1 MLIIK
6 LLRKFARK
14 LNIPTFNLHYF
25 FVFRADF
32 NKPPGYRF
40 FQFKFN
46 SFGMINKSAKENNFN
61 VLRRQSSVKKI
72 LGILSV
78 FAISL
83 VIFGLVSK
91 QTNASKNVF
100 DKGSVDELENAKQI
114 SLGILRDRSARSAI
128 GNVDEFR
135 VTKVEI
141 DSLKMAHTKVQ
152 QTVGDVP
159 VWEGEAIVHLK
170 ADGSLSTVTDAL
182 HERIVVNMEPSLTKE
197 DAISA
202 ATGNYAGE
210 AKITE
215 SSKVDMWVFRGEDRD
230 YLVYRVETPRVDG
243 SKGTSAPVDFIDAH
257 TGKRVWGYDNLKTA
271 TGTSLYSGTVTLNT
285 SSVGGT
291 FYLEDT
297 TKKIGTFN
305 MNSTGNESTGTG
317 GTQSRYTDTDD
328 VWNSSIQSAGVDAQ
342 YGAVKTFD
350 YYQTVHGRNGVDGTG
365 GPGTTTS
372 AATGEAMIVS
382 RVHFGSSGAYNNAF
396 WFNNQMTY
404 GDGDGS
410 TFSPLVTLDVAGHEM
425 THGVTEKTA
434 NLTYARESGALNEGF
449 SDVFGT
455 MVERFARGV
464 TNSDTWKIGEECYT
478 PGTSGDAL
486 RYMANTH
493 GNGTQTSGGDP
504 DHYTE
509 RLYQGTCTPSNT
521 NDQCGVH
528 TNSGILNKAFYLSSE
543 GGTHHVSG
551 VTTTGMG
558 PGDAEKI
565 YYRGLSV
572 YMTAGTNFAAAR
584 TALLNSA
591 TDLFGASSSQYN
603 TIATAWCAVGVG
615 ACPTTGTPT
624 PTPTPTPTGSNL
636 LVNGGFETSK
646 TPWVSSGTG
655 AVYTA
660 SGTLGRTGT
669 GYFSFGGGNNRTG
682 TAYQTVA
689 IPTTATGTLSFWMN
703 TTSAETTTTTQYD
716 KLFVEVRN
724 TSGTLLAT
732 LATFSNLNKTPAGYQ
747 QKSLNLAAYKGQT
760 VRVQFRTTNDS
771 SLTTTFRVDD
781 AVLQ

>member
-1 MLIIK
+1 
-6 LLRKFARK
+6 
-14 LNIPTFNLHYF
+14 
-25 FVFRADF
+25 
-32 NKPPGYRF
+32 
-40 FQFKFN
+40 
-46 SFGMINKSAKENNFN
+46 
-61 VLRRQSSVKKI
+61 VKKI

-78 FAISL
+78 IAIAM

-91 QTNASKNVF
+91 QTNASKPLF
-100 DKGSVDELENAKQI
+100 DKGTSDELETAKQI
-114 SLGILRDRSARSAI
+114 SLNILRDRAGRSAV
-128 GNVDEFR
+128 GNVDEFQ
-135 VTKVEI
+135 VSKVEI

-152 QTVGDVP
+152 QFVGGIP

-182 HERIVVNMEPSLTKE
+182 QERVAVNAQPSLTKE

-202 ATGNYAGE
+202 ATGNYSGE

-215 SSKVDMWVFRGEDRD
+215 RSKVDMWIFRGDERD
-230 YLVYRVETPRVDG
+230 HLVYRVETPRVDG

-271 TGTSLYSGTVTLNT
+271 TGSSLYSGTVTLNT
-285 SSVGGT
+285 SSVGAT

-328 VWNSSIQSAGVDAQ
+328 VWDAAIQRAGVDAQ

-350 YYQTVHGRNGVDGTG
+350 YYGIVHGRNGIDGLG

-372 AATGEAMIVS
+372 AATGAAMIVS

-404 GDGDGS
+404 GDGNGT
-410 TFSPLVTLDVAGHEM
+410 TFSPLTSLDVAGHEM

-434 NLTYARESGALNEGF
+434 NLTYASESGALNEGF
-449 SDVFGT
+449 SDVFGA
-455 MVERFARGV
+455 MVERYSRGGV
-464 TNSDTWKIGEECYT
+464 TDSDTWKIGEQIYT
-478 PGTSGDAL
+478 PSTAGDAL

-493 GNGTQTSGGDP
+493 GNGTQTSGGNP

-509 RLYQGTCTPSNT
+509 RLYQGACSPSNA
-521 NDQCGVH
+521 NDSCGVH

-543 GGTHHVSG
+543 GGTHHLSG

-558 PGDAEKI
+558 ATDAEKI
-565 YYRGLSV
+565 YFRGLTV

-584 TALLNSA
+584 TALLNAA
-591 TDLFGASSSQYN
+591 TDLFGSTSTQYN

-615 ACPTTGTPT
+615 ACPGGATPT
-624 PTPTPTPTGSNL
+624 PTPTPSGTNL
-636 LVNGGFETSK
+636 LVNGGFETSVS
-646 TPWVSSGTG
+646 PWVSSGTG
-655 AVYTA
+655 SVYTA
-660 SGTLGRTGT
+660 SGTLGRTGS

-682 TAYQTVA
+682 QAYQTVA
-689 IPTTATGTLSFWMN
+689 IPTTATGTLTFWLN

-724 TSGTLLAT
+724 SSGTLLAT
-732 LATFSNLNKTPAGYQ
+732 LATYSNLNKTPSGYQ
-747 QKSLNLAAYKGQT
+747 QKSLNLAAYNGQT
-760 VRVQFRTTNDS
+760 VRIQFRTTNDS
-771 SLTTTFRVDD
+771 SLITTFRVDD
-781 AVLQ
+781 AFLN

>member
-1 MLIIK
+1 M
-6 LLRKFARK
+6 
-14 LNIPTFNLHYF
+14 
-25 FVFRADF
+25 
-32 NKPPGYRF
+32 
-40 FQFKFN
+40 
-46 SFGMINKSAKENNFN
+46 
-61 VLRRQSSVKKI
+61 KKI

-78 FAISL
+78 IAIAM
-83 VIFGLVSK
+83 VIFGLVSNH
-91 QTNASKNVF
+91 TNASKPLF
-100 DKGSVDELENAKQI
+100 DKGTGDELETAKRI
-114 SLGILRDRSARSAI
+114 SLDVLRDRAARSAV
-128 GNVDEFR
+128 GNVDEFQITN
-135 VTKVEI
+135 VQI

-152 QTVGDVP
+152 QTVGGIP

-182 HERIVVNMEPSLTKE
+182 HERIAVNTEPSLTKE

-215 SSKVDMWVFRGEDRD
+215 SSKVDMWIFRGVDRD
-230 YLVYRVETPRVDG
+230 HLVYRVETPRVDG
-243 SKGTSAPVDFIDAH
+243 SKGTSAPVDFIDAQ

-271 TGTSLYSGTVTLNT
+271 TGNSLYSGTVTLNT
-285 SSVGGT
+285 SSVGAT

-305 MNSTGNESTGTG
+305 MNSTGNESSGTG

-328 VWNSSIQSAGVDAQ
+328 VWDAAIQRAGVDAQ

-350 YYQTVHGRNGVDGTG
+350 YYQLIHGRNGIDGLG

-372 AATGEAMIVS
+372 AATGAAMIVS
-382 RVHFGSSGAYNNAF
+382 RVHFGTSGAYNNAF

-404 GDGDGS
+404 GDGNGT
-410 TFSPLVTLDVAGHEM
+410 TFSPLTSIDVAGHEM
-425 THGVTEKTA
+425 THGVIEKTA
-434 NLTYARESGALNEGF
+434 NLTYASESGALNEGF
-449 SDVFGT
+449 ADIFGA
-455 MVERFARGV
+455 MVERYARGG
-464 TNSDTWKIGEECYT
+464 TTTSDTWKIGEQIYT
-478 PGTSGDAL
+478 PSTSGDAL

-493 GNGTQTSGGDP
+493 GNGTQTSGGNP

-509 RLYQGTCTPSNT
+509 RLYQGACTPNGST
-521 NDQCGVH
+521 NDYCGVH
-528 TNSGILNKAFYLSSE
+528 TNSGIANKAFYLTSE
-543 GGTHHVSG
+543 SGTHHLSG
-551 VTTTGMG
+551 VTTTGIG
-558 PGDAEKI
+558 ATDAEKI
-565 YYRGLSV
+565 YYRALSV
-572 YMTAGTNFAAAR
+572 YMTAGTNFAGAR
-584 TALLNSA
+584 TATLNAA
-591 TDLFGASSSQYN
+591 TDLFGGTSVQY
-603 TIATAWCAVGVG
+603 TAVATAWCAVGVG
-615 ACPTTGTPT
+615 TCPGGPT
-624 PTPTPTPTGSNL
+624 PTPTPTPSGTNL
-636 LVNGGFETSK
+636 LVNGGFETSVS
-646 TPWVSSGTG
+646 PWVSSGTG
-655 AVYTA
+655 SVYTA

-716 KLFVEVRN
+716 KLFIEVRN
-724 TSGTLLAT
+724 TSGTLLTT
-732 LATFSNLNKTPAGYQ
+732 LATYSNLNNTPAGYQ

-781 AVLQ
+781 AILQ

>member
-1 MLIIK
+1 
-6 LLRKFARK
+6 
-14 LNIPTFNLHYF
+14 
-25 FVFRADF
+25 
-32 NKPPGYRF
+32 
-40 FQFKFN
+40 
-46 SFGMINKSAKENNFN
+46 
-61 VLRRQSSVKKI
+61 VKKI

-78 FAISL
+78 IAIAM

-91 QTNASKNVF
+91 QANASKPLF
-100 DKGSVDELENAKQI
+100 DKGTGDELETAKQI
-114 SLGILRDRSARSAI
+114 SLNVLRDRAARSAV
-128 GNVDEFR
+128 GNVDEFQ

-152 QTVGDVP
+152 QTVGGIP

-182 HERIVVNMEPSLTKE
+182 QERIAVNTEANLSKE
-197 DAISA
+197 DALSA
-202 ATGNYAGE
+202 AIGDYRGRAKMTE
-210 AKITE
+210 DAKI
-215 SSKVDMWVFRGEDRD
+215 DMWVFRAEDRD
-230 YLVYRVETPRVDG
+230 HLVYRVATARLDG
-243 SKGTSAPVDFIDAH
+243 SKGTSAPVIFIDAQ
-257 TGKRVWGYDNLKTA
+257 TGEKVFEYNNLQTA
-271 TGTSLYSGTVTLNT
+271 TGSSLYSGTVTLNT
-285 SSVGGT
+285 SSVGAT

-328 VWNSSIQSAGVDAQ
+328 VWDTAIQRAGVDAQ

-350 YYQTVHGRNGVDGTG
+350 YYGAVHGRNGIDGLG

-372 AATGEAMIVS
+372 AATGAAMIVS

-404 GDGDGS
+404 GDGNGS

-434 NLTYARESGALNEGF
+434 NLTYANESGALNEGM
-449 SDVFGT
+449 SDIFGA
-455 MVERFARGV
+455 MVERYSRGGV
-464 TNSDTWKIGEECYT
+464 TDSDTWKIGEQCYT
-478 PGTSGDAL
+478 PGTAGDAL

-493 GNGTQTSGGDP
+493 GNGTQTTGGNP

-509 RLYQGTCTPSNT
+509 RYTGTADSG
-521 NDQCGVH
+521 GVH

-543 GGTHHVSG
+543 GGTHHLSG

-558 PGDAEKI
+558 ATDAEKI

-584 TALLNSA
+584 TALLNAA
-591 TDLFGASSSQYN
+591 TDLFGSTSTQYN

-615 ACPTTGTPT
+615 ACPGGAT

-636 LVNGGFETSK
+636 LTNGGFETSVS
-646 TPWVSSGTG
+646 PWVNSGTG
-655 AVYTA
+655 ISYTS

-669 GYFSFGGGNNRTG
+669 GYISLGLTNNATG
-682 TAYQTVA
+682 QSYQTVA
-689 IPTTATGTLSFWMN
+689 IPTTATGTLSFWVN
-703 TTSAETTTTTQYD
+703 TTSAETTTSTQYD

-724 TSGTLLAT
+724 TSGTLLTT
-732 LATFSNLNKTPAGYQ
+732 LATYSNLNKTPAGYQ
-747 QKSLNLAAYKGQT
+747 QKSLNVAAYKGQT
-760 VRVQFRTTNDS
+760 VRIQFRSTMDS
-771 SLTTTFRVDD
+771 SLITTFRVDD